1 MSKNKISFYI
11 VLGAVFVAFS
21 VEALAVPFVKNGA
34 FWVAYLFGVAAI
46 GVQLYTLPMTMGGKS
61 PKSKFYGFPVARI
74 SVGYL
79 VIQLILSLIV
89 MALAKWLPVW
99 VPLVV
104 FILLLCAAVIG
115 FVAAETARTEVQ
127 KQDTVKKKD
136 TSAMTALRS
145 RSAALVGRAGS
156 DAVRKELE
164 ALAESF
170 RYSDPVSSEATAE
183 AEAALTADLE
193 KLSAALDAGEDES
206 IFALCRKLRG
216 NLAARNDLCRQN
228 K

>member
-21 VEALAVPFVKNGA
+21 VVALAVPFVKNGV
-34 FWVAYLFGVAAI
+34 FWVAYVFGVAAL
-46 GVQLYTLPMTMGGKS
+46 GAQLYTLPMTMGGES

-79 VIQLILSLIV
+79 IIQLVLSLLA
-89 MALAKWLPVW
+89 MTLAKWAPVW
-99 VPLVV
+99 AALAV
-104 FILLLCAAVIG
+104 FVLLLCAAVIG

-136 TSAMTALRS
+136 ISTMTALRS
-145 RSAALVGRAGS
+145 RSAALVSRAGS

-170 RYSDPVSSEATAE
+170 RYSDPVSSEATTE

-193 KLSAALDAGEDES
+193 KLSAALTTGEEDT
-206 IFALCRKLRG
+206 ILALCRKLRG
-216 NLAARNDLCRQN
+216 NLAARNDLCRQS

>member
-21 VEALAVPFVKNGA
+21 VVALAVPFVKNGA
-34 FWVAYLFGVAAI
+34 FWVSYVFALAAI
-46 GVQLYTLPMTMGGKS
+46 GVQVYTLPMSMGGES

-79 VIQLILSLIV
+79 IIQLVLSLLA
-89 MALAKWLPVW
+89 MALAKWVPVW
-99 VPLVV
+99 AALAV
-104 FILLLCAAVIG
+104 FVLLLCASVIG

-136 TSAMTALRS
+136 TSAMTALRA
-145 RSAALVGRAGS
+145 RSAALVSRAGS

-183 AEAALTADLE
+183 AEVALTADLE
-193 KLSAALDAGEDES
+193 KLSAALDAGEEES
-206 IFALCRKLRG
+206 ILALCRKLRG
-216 NLAARNDLCRQN
+216 DLAVRNSFC
-228 K
+228 KTSK